1 MNGFGAY
8 LAETLQ
14 TTHPEVRVV
23 ALGVPDRLIEQAPRA
38 EQLEALRA
46 HRRRDRPP
54 DHRAAARG
62 EPRSAMKVGV
72 VGNPRYRDLRAVLE
86 HVARQ
91 APVQAASRSTPRS
104 GWASFWPRDIP
115 PFEGVELDALVT
127 FGGDGTLLRG
137 ARLCGGREI
146 PILGV
151 NLGRV
156 GFLTTA
162 TRDTLDPA
170 LDALVAGRYVIER
183 RQALQA
189 AIKDVEGN
197 HRVSQLAV
205 NDVAVHKGGVA
216 RVVRVNVFIHGENV
230 GPYSADGIIV
240 ATPTGSTAYSLS
252 AGGPDRG
259 AGRRG
264 DRRHADRAHTLAVRP
279 LVVPATY
286 RIVIEPMAGW
296 ADDCWCRSTGR
307 PGARWRRAR
316 AWTCGG
322 PTSGV
327 PHPARRRRV
336 LQPDA
341 AEAALG
347 GSVGAG
353 GGEVTRA
360 GGRSGGRTVSRS

>member
-1 MNGFGAY
+1 
-8 LAETLQ
+8 
-14 TTHPEVRVV
+14 
-23 ALGVPDRLIEQAPRA
+23 
-38 EQLEALRA
+38 
-46 HRRRDRPP
+46 
-54 DHRAAARG
+54 
-62 EPRSAMKVGV
+62 MKVGV

-91 APVQAASRSTPRS
+91 APYKQITLYTEERL
-104 GWASFWPRDIP
+104 ASFWPRDIP
-115 PFEGVELDALVT
+115 TFEGVELDALIT

-137 ARLCGGREI
+137 ARLCAGREI

-162 TRDTLDPA
+162 TRETLDPA
-170 LDALVAGRYVIER
+170 LDALVAGRYLIER

-189 AIKDVEGN
+189 AIKDFEGN

-216 RVVRVNVFIHGENV
+216 RVVRVNVFIQGENV

-252 AGGPDRG
+252 AGGPIVVPGVD
-259 AGRRG
+259 AIIVTPI
-264 DRRHADRAHTLAVRP
+264 AAHTLAVRP

-296 ADDCWCRSTGR
+296 ADDLLVSFDGQTGSVLA
-307 PGARWRRAR
+307 PGESVDVRRADN
-316 AWTCGG
+316 
-322 PTSGV
+322 
-327 PHPARRRRV
+327 RV
-336 LQPDA
+336 CLIR
-341 AEAALG
+341 LG
-347 GSVGAG
+347 GDGFF
-353 GGEVTRA
+353 
-360 GGRSGGRTVSRS
+360 SRMRQKLHWGDLSEREAVR

>member
-1 MNGFGAY
+1 
-8 LAETLQ
+8 
-14 TTHPEVRVV
+14 
-23 ALGVPDRLIEQAPRA
+23 
-38 EQLEALRA
+38 
-46 HRRRDRPP
+46 
-54 DHRAAARG
+54 
-62 EPRSAMKVGV
+62 MKVGV

-91 APVQAASRSTPRS
+91 APYKQITLYTEERL
-104 GWASFWPRDIP
+104 ASFWPRDIP
-115 PFEGVELDALVT
+115 SFEGVELDALIT

-137 ARLCGGREI
+137 ARLCAGREI

-162 TRDTLDPA
+162 TRETLDPA

-189 AIKDVEGN
+189 AIKDFEGN

-216 RVVRVNVFIHGENV
+216 RVVRVNVFIQGENV

-252 AGGPDRG
+252 AGGPIVVPGVD
-259 AGRRG
+259 AIIVTPI
-264 DRRHADRAHTLAVRP
+264 AAHTLAVRP

-296 ADDCWCRSTGR
+296 ADDLLVSFDGQTGSVLA
-307 PGARWRRAR
+307 PGESVDVRRADN
-316 AWTCGG
+316 
-322 PTSGV
+322 
-327 PHPARRRRV
+327 RV
-336 LQPDA
+336 CLIR
-341 AEAALG
+341 LG
-347 GSVGAG
+347 GDGFF
-353 GGEVTRA
+353 
-360 GGRSGGRTVSRS
+360 SRMRQKLHWGDLSEREAVR